1 MRDNINQLLMNLLNH
16 RKSTITADKRLVED
30 LGFDSLKVMEFIA
43 RLEDELGITIS
54 LKRLAGVRTV
64 GDVYSLV
71 DGHLAMQPADS
82 R

>member
-16 RKSTITADKRLVED
+16 RRSITADKRLVED

-64 GDVYSLV
+64 GDVYNLV